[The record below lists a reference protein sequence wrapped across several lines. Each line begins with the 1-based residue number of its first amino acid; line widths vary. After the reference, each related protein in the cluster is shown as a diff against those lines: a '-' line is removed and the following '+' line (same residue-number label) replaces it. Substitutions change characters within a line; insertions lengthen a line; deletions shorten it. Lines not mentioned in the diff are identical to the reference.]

1 MNTTNINDI
10 KKNQIVQV
18 ELKNGK
24 NIIVQFKGVSKLV
37 NSSGIITNSKVAN
50 FARVEMD
57 ATKPE
62 PTEFE
67 MFAINLNQ
75 IKNLHISTLV
85 NDKAEK
91 VMWQRALN
99 KTADLFNNA
108 DFSKIDWSE
117 EELNKYQ
124 TAHRERV
131 LGNN

>member
-10 KKNQIVQV
+10 KKNQVVQL
-18 ELKNGK
+18 EMKNGA
-24 NIIVQFKGVSKLV
+24 NIIVQFKSVSSLV
-37 NSSGIITNSKVAN
+37 NSSGIITKSKVAN
-50 FARVEMD
+50 FCRVEMD
-57 ATKPE
+57 ATKPD

-67 MFAINLNQ
+67 LFAINLNE
-75 IKNLHISTLV
+75 IKNMHVSALV
-85 NDKAEK
+85 NDKAKK

-99 KTADLFNNA
+99 QTADLFNKA

>member
-75 IKNLHISTLV
+75 IKSLHISALV

-99 KTADLFNNA
+99 QTADLFNKA
-108 DFSKIDWSE
+108 DFSKIDFCDDKE
-117 EELNKYQ
+117 EVKN
-124 TAHRERV
+124 
-131 LGNN
+131 